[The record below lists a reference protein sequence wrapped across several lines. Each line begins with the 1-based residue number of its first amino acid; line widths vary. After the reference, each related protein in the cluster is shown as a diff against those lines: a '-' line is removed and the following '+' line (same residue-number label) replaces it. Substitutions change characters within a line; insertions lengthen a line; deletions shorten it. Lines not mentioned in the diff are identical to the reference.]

1 MNPIIENRLQ
11 SIQSWLMAL
20 HQGGNIGEFPN
31 EVKGA
36 EREYFISEYLSKLL
50 PTWYRFGSG
59 AITDG
64 EGNTSGQLDIV
75 IEVPFSLSFPLIG
88 YQQRLY
94 LPNSVA
100 VVIEVKSDL
109 SSKWSEVLANANKLK
124 DIKRSFKQGYAYTV
138 EDCGNSELLPA
149 INADIP
155 VYVVAYKGPKN
166 IDTLINN
173 LDSSVNECGIAGV
186 LIIESGFYVT
196 KKFTAEGTSGLYAF
210 VADLSVYL
218 SSIVGIASSSLYNH
232 ADIKFR

>member
-1 MNPIIENRLQ
+1 MFKEYPSMTLFLQNIDHRDKNEKITTSVLQKMYNDLENKTSLATPKTSIREPKIIGIEDTCN
-11 SIQSWLMAL
+11 
-20 HQGGNIGEFPN
+20 NIFLK
-31 EVKGA
+31 VT
-36 EREYFISEYLSKLL
+36 SLL
-50 PTWYRFGSG
+50 NFWY
-59 AITDG
+59 A
-64 EGNTSGQLDIV
+64 
-75 IEVPFSLSFPLIG
+75 
-88 YQQRLY
+88 
-94 LPNSVA
+94 
-100 VVIEVKSDL
+100 
-109 SSKWSEVLANANKLK
+109 
-124 DIKRSFKQGYAYTV
+124 
-138 EDCGNSELLPA
+138 A